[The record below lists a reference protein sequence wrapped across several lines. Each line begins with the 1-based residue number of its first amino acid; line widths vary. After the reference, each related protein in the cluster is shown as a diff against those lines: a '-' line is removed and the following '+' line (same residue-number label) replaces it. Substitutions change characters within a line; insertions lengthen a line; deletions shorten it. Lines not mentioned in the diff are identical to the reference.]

1 MKERKKMT
9 RMAKR
14 NQKLLA
20 DVLVELLNEK
30 EFGKVTISELSRRA
44 GVSRTMFYN
53 YYYDIYDLVEEVEND
68 LIDLHCIWWKRM
80 IEQPQDVAQTLRERR
95 ETSRQLED
103 AYRHYKP
110 ILDLNCGKADYYER
124 LDRRLYGIVVSDTR
138 LMSQFEDPVMARL
151 TTHFVNS
158 GAVSMVR
165 DNVENNFPISFTDM
179 ARIAMEGL
187 QHYVEYRMPAR
198 RDDQPEEEP
207 DQN

>member
-1 MKERKKMT
+1 MKERKKLT

-30 EFGKVTISELSRRA
+30 DFGKVTISELSRRA

-68 LIDLHCIWWKRM
+68 LMDMHCTWWKRM
-80 IEQPQDVAQTLRERR
+80 IEDPHDVTQTLWDRR
-95 ETSRQLED
+95 EASRQLED

-110 ILDLNCGKADYYER
+110 ILDLNCGKESYYER
-124 LDRRLYGIVVSDTR
+124 LDKRLYEIFVSDSN
-138 LMSQFEDPVMARL
+138 LMSRFTDPVMARVV
-151 TTHFVNS
+151 THFINS
-158 GAVSMVR
+158 GAVAIVR
-165 DNVENNFPISFTDM
+165 DNVENNFPLSFADN

-187 QHYVEYRMPAR
+187 QYYLDYRMLVNS
-198 RDDQPEEEP
+198 PERE
-207 DQN
+207 